1 MPSILNISL
10 DFELHWGRFDK
21 VVLDQ
26 KGKTYFENT
35 RYAFP
40 KMVDLFLQYDVHVT
54 WAAVG
59 MLYNQNATEWRANQ
73 PKEFPTYNDPKYSSY
88 AWVAENGLME
98 PEDPYH
104 FAPDLI
110 SLIANKPGF
119 EIGTHT
125 YSHYYC
131 KEPGQTA
138 AQFKADLTLAKEIAG
153 KRGHQLK
160 SLVFPRNQ
168 FNEDYL
174 QVCYELG
181 IEIVRSNPDCWYW
194 DANRPESLAK
204 KIFRTGDAYCNIL
217 GPKVFSLD
225 SIDINQKPLCLPAS
239 RLYRAWTSKSNILN
253 KLKLQRI
260 LNELTFAA
268 KNNGY
273 YHLWWH
279 PHNFGWHPDECLKEL
294 EQILQHYRSLH
305 QQYGMQSLTMWE
317 TKEKL
322 LVARC

>member
-1 MPSILNISL
+1 VSILNISL

-26 KGKTYFENT
+26 NGKSYFENT

-59 MLYNQNATEWRANQ
+59 MLYNQNGSEWRANQ
-73 PKEFPTYNDPKYSSY
+73 PKELPTYNDQKYSSY

-98 PEDPYH
+98 PTDPYH

-110 SLIANKPGF
+110 SLIENKSGF

-138 AQFKADLTLAKEIAG
+138 EQFKADLTLAKEIAA

-174 QVCYELG
+174 QVCHELG
-181 IEIVRSNPDCWYW
+181 IEIVRSNPDSWYW
-194 DANRPESLAK
+194 DANKPESLAK
-204 KIFRTGDAYCNIL
+204 KVFRTGDAYSNIL

-225 SIDINQKPLCLPAS
+225 TIDINQKPLCLPAS
-239 RLYRAWTSKSNILN
+239 RLYRAWTSKSNLLN

-260 LNELTFAA
+260 LNEMTFAA
-268 KNNGY
+268 KTNGY

-305 QQYGMQSLTMWE
+305 QRYGMQSLTMWE

>member
-1 MPSILNISL
+1 M
-10 DFELHWGRFDK
+10 
-21 VVLDQ
+21 LDQ
-26 KGKTYFENT
+26 KGKSYFENT

-40 KMVDLFLQYDVHVT
+40 KMVELFLQYEVHVT

-59 MLYNQNATEWRANQ
+59 MLYNQNAAEWRANQ
-73 PKEFPTYNDPKYSSY
+73 PKELPTYNDPKYSSY

-98 PEDPYH
+98 PTDPYH

-110 SLIANKPGF
+110 SLIENKPGF

-125 YSHYYC
+125 YCHYYC
-131 KEPGQTA
+131 KEAGQTA
-138 AQFKADLTLAKEIAG
+138 AQFKADLKLAKEVAE

-194 DANRPESLAK
+194 DANLPESLAK
-204 KIFRTGDAYCNIL
+204 KIFRTGDAYSGLL
-217 GPKVFSLD
+217 GAKVFSLD

-260 LNELTFAA
+260 LGEMTFAA
-268 KNNGY
+268 KTGGY

-294 EQILQHYRSLH
+294 EQILQHYRFLH
-305 QQYGMQSLTMWE
+305 QKYGLQSLTMWE
-317 TKEKL
+317 TKESMEKL
-322 LVARC
+322 KS